1 MRNASRV
8 LAVGLVLVGLTA
20 PILTGQTAAAIDK
33 SYMGTWKL
41 NVAKSKYTPGPGPK
55 ESTRIHE
62 DRGNGF
68 VLITTDGVNAQ
79 GVKNHGAY
87 VYKPDGKPYPQAG
100 LNQATVQTIA
110 LTAVDPYTVTFNTMV
125 DGKIVGTGKRTIA
138 KDGKT
143 MTIETKGTN
152 AQGQPT
158 RTMAVWDKQM

>member
-1 MRNASRV
+1 MRHASRI
-8 LAVGLVLVGLTA
+8 LAVGLTLVGLAA
-20 PILTGQTAAAIDK
+20 PTLIGQTTAAIDK

-41 NVAKSKYTPGPGPK
+41 NVAKSKYTPGPAPK

-100 LNQATVQTIA
+100 LNQTTVQSLA
-110 LTAVDPYTVTFNTMV
+110 LTAVDAYTVTFNTIV
-125 DGKIVGTGKRTIA
+125 DGKVVYRRDPPENTT
-138 KDGKT
+138 
-143 MTIETKGTN
+143 
-152 AQGQPT
+152 AQ
-158 RTMAVWDKQM
+158 

>member
-1 MRNASRV
+1 MRFTSRA
-8 LAVGLVLVGLTA
+8 LGLVLVLVGVAA
-20 PILTGQTAAAIDK
+20 PAVIGQTTAAIDK

-41 NVAKSKYTPGPGPK
+41 NVAKSKYQPGPGPK
-55 ESTRIHE
+55 DSTRVHE

-68 VLITTDGVNAQ
+68 VLITTDGTNAQ

-87 VYKPDGKPYPQAG
+87 GYKPDGKPYPTAG
-100 LNQATVQTIA
+100 LNQTTVQTIS
-110 LTAVDPYTVTFNTMV
+110 LTAVDAYTVNFTQFA
-125 DGKIVGTGKRTIA
+125 DGKVTGTGKRVVA

-158 RTMAVWDKQM
+158 STMQMWEKQ